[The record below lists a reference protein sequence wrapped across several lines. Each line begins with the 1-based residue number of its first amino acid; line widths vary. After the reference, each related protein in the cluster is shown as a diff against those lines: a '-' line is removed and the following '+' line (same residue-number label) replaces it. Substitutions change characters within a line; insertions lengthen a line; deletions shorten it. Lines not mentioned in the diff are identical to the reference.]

1 MTDTM
6 IKYLCSTCKG
16 KCKRTIVIA
25 KKEDSIEL
33 KCYDYVP
40 DKSKIEGYKRPLERT
55 AKQRRS
61 LMRFTQEF

>member
-25 KKEDSIEL
+25 KKEDSTEL
-33 KCYDYVP
+33 RCYDYVP
-40 DKSKIEGYKRPLERT
+40 DRTKIKGYEKPISVRAKRDYVVEV
-55 AKQRRS
+55 
-61 LMRFTQEF
+61 EW